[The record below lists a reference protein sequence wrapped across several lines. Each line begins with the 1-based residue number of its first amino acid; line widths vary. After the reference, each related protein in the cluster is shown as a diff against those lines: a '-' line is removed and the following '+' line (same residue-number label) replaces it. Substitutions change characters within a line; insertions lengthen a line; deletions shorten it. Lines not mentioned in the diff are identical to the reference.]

1 MIMQHEI
8 FLIII
13 GAVIGFISSIGTTI
27 VAELIKEQGKVKVYY
42 KIVFSKVSNG
52 RTWGFQNS
60 SSGLV
65 FEIPLWIELLN
76 TSNTVRV
83 VRDLNILLYRNG
95 KELGEMK
102 QITNVNDTWYGQE
115 GAYSF
120 ILQPRSI
127 NSYDLEFLIKK
138 KDMGEDLQFDEIRLR
153 YFDENDNKHIFKLI
167 NIERCWKLGET
178 NRESICKLAK
188 NN

>member
-8 FLIII
+8 FLILI
-13 GAVIGFISSIGTTI
+13 GAAIGFISSIGTTI
-27 VAELIKEQGKVKVYY
+27 VTELMKRQGKVKLYY

-65 FEIPLWIELLN
+65 FEVPLWIELLN

-102 QITNVNDTWYGQE
+102 QITNVNDTWYGEE

-120 ILQPRSI
+120 VLQPRSM
-127 NSYDLEFLIKK
+127 NSYNLEFLINK
-138 KDMGEDLQFDEIRLR
+138 KDMGEDFQFDEIRLR
-153 YFDENDNKHIFKLI
+153 YFDEKDNKHLLKLI
-167 NIERCWKLGET
+167 TIERCWELGNL
-178 NRESICKLAK
+178 NRESIGKLAK
-188 NN
+188 K